1 MIKVFVSPDHTDWL
15 YKPGETVKFNIR
27 ITKNNIPLQNADA
40 YYELSY
46 DMMPPLKKES
56 VKLKNGELT
65 INGSTMNIPG
75 FCVAGYG
82 LNTKIRHT
90 ADMQQPHLHP
100 RT

>member
-1 MIKVFVSPDHTDWL
+1 MKKLLSTISLLFIVITLWSQPKEQMIKVFVSPDHTDWL

-56 VKLKNGELT
+56 VKLKN
-65 INGSTMNIPG
+65 
-75 FCVAGYG
+75 
-82 LNTKIRHT
+82 
-90 ADMQQPHLHP
+90 
-100 RT
+100 